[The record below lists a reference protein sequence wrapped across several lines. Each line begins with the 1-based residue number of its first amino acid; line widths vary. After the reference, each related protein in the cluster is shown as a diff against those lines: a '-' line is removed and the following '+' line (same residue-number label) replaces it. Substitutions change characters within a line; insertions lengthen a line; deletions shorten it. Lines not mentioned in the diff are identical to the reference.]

1 MSAAMRR
8 GAATDGQRA
17 PDGAAWSPA
26 VILTATAV
34 AATILVFVPGLF
46 EQFETPKAEVVRIA
60 GLAALAFA
68 AARAVAGARA
78 RWIVLDLAV
87 AAWLTVEALATLTS
101 AAPAISVLGSVPQ
114 REGLL
119 TSLGLTGLYVAARA
133 SARGVE
139 GPRRVFDA
147 LLIAASLASLHA
159 LLQAAGLDPS
169 PWHGTADYGAGA
181 AYRRPFATLGHPNL
195 MGLVAAAALPVAWW
209 RVSARERA
217 SFAWWPVPALLTA
230 AVTASLSRAAWLA
243 ALAGSAVAIALLV
256 AAHGR
261 DAIRRVRVPT
271 ALAVVALGAAALSLR
286 ATLTQRATEVVTGG
300 SGASRLEIWRGAVAA
315 WRARPWLGHGPDT
328 FDLVFP
334 RFQPVAYWRLEWS
347 LAPFHAHSIVLHTLA
362 TRGVIG
368 LIAVALVAVAGVAAL
383 VAAWRAGG
391 AARARV
397 PAAAGLL
404 VALIAAGGFG
414 ALGIAGAAI
423 AWITTGL
430 IAGTVA
436 GPPAPRPE
444 PGAAP
449 ARWTA
454 LAAVAAALAWA
465 IAEIA
470 GSWWAGE
477 ARERMRPAPALA
489 AVAAAKAEAC
499 APWEDGYARMR
510 AEALE
515 RAAQQ
520 APDRAAAL
528 AEAERAARRAI
539 ALAPARALDH
549 ERLASVLAG
558 SVAPGDSVAGRAALA
573 ELARAVTLAPSDGL
587 AWIALARLELY
598 VGRPAA
604 ACAAAERAVALY
616 PDRAE
621 PRAILADARRA
632 LGGAGAMR

>member
-1 MSAAMRR
+1 
-8 GAATDGQRA
+8 
-17 PDGAAWSPA
+17 
-26 VILTATAV
+26 
-34 AATILVFVPGLF
+34 
-46 EQFETPKAEVVRIA
+46 
-60 GLAALAFA
+60 
-68 AARAVAGARA
+68 
-78 RWIVLDLAV
+78 
-87 AAWLTVEALATLTS
+87 
-101 AAPAISVLGSVPQ
+101 
-114 REGLL
+114 
-119 TSLGLTGLYVAARA
+119 
-133 SARGVE
+133 
-139 GPRRVFDA
+139 
-147 LLIAASLASLHA
+147 
-159 LLQAAGLDPS
+159 
-169 PWHGTADYGAGA
+169 
-181 AYRRPFATLGHPNL
+181 
-195 MGLVAAAALPVAWW
+195 
-209 RVSARERA
+209 
-217 SFAWWPVPALLTA
+217 
-230 AVTASLSRAAWLA
+230 
-243 ALAGSAVAIALLV
+243 
-256 AAHGR
+256 
-261 DAIRRVRVPT
+261 
-271 ALAVVALGAAALSLR
+271 
-286 ATLTQRATEVVTGG
+286 
-300 SGASRLEIWRGAVAA
+300 
-315 WRARPWLGHGPDT
+315 
-328 FDLVFP
+328 
-334 RFQPVAYWRLEWS
+334 
-347 LAPFHAHSIVLHTLA
+347 
-362 TRGVIG
+362 
-368 LIAVALVAVAGVAAL
+368 
-383 VAAWRAGG
+383 
-391 AARARV
+391 
-397 PAAAGLL
+397 
-404 VALIAAGGFG
+404 
-414 ALGIAGAAI
+414 